1 MLRDMRWLASRVIGT
16 MLMLSP
22 LASAQELRKP
32 STAPER
38 VEAPASAAKP
48 KAAAKPEP
56 KWNDANMKQLLQ
68 EWEKKSSLLKTL
80 DVAIK
85 RRDKS
90 AAWGNEEYEGRAI
103 LKSPDLAWLDF
114 QKVEIDEKTKEK
126 KLTPEQR
133 IICTGTEVWQY
144 KSDTKQIFVFP
155 LEKEDQKRALEEG
168 PLPFLF
174 NMKAAEAQAR
184 YWMAL
189 TNETKEYYV
198 VTVVPRLKIDQEAF
212 SKAYL
217 KLNKEYFPER
227 IVLVSPDGKSTK
239 DFTLTD
245 VKRNQSWKG
254 MDDNFKGVPLGKPWT
269 VVRDPGG
276 QGTGTGALR
285 QSLGAEPKPVAI
297 PRRVR

>member
-1 MLRDMRWLASRVIGT
+1 MHRDMRWPAIRVIGT
-16 MLMLSP
+16 MLLLSP
-22 LASAQELRKP
+22 LVSAQEVRKP
-32 STAPER
+32 STVPER
-38 VEAPASAAKP
+38 AEAPASAAQA

-56 KWNDANMKQLLQ
+56 KWNDAKMKQLLQ

-114 QKVEIDEKTKEK
+114 QKVVTDEKSKER
-126 KLTPEQR
+126 KLAPDER

-144 KSDTKQIFVFP
+144 KSDTKQIFIFP

-174 NMKAAEAQAR
+174 NMKAAEAQTR

-245 VKRNQSWKG
+245 VKRNQTWKG
-254 MDDNFKGVPLGKPWT
+254 MDDNFKGVPLGKPWQ

-276 QGTGTGALR
+276 QKTPTVR
-285 QSLGAEPKPVAI
+285 QSQGVGAKPSGA